1 MPPPT
6 KPRLPKSLEKLTRN
20 SIPGI
25 LCGIVILVLTGLPG
39 SVFPHVKPVVGI
51 DKVVHV
57 LMYAF
62 FAFLCI
68 WGYRSQYIANG
79 KSYRKRALSLAAII
93 SILYG
98 GITELMQEYLVPT
111 RTGDW
116 VDFLADAIGTLLGIS
131 IFSIFFRKKK

>member
-1 MPPPT
+1 
-6 KPRLPKSLEKLTRN
+6 
-20 SIPGI
+20 
-25 LCGIVILVLTGLPG
+25 
-39 SVFPHVKPVVGI
+39 
-51 DKVVHV
+51 
-57 LMYAF
+57 MYAF

>member
-1 MPPPT
+1 M
-6 KPRLPKSLEKLTRN
+6 EKLTRN

-39 SVFPHVKPVVGI
+39 SVFPHVKPALGL
-51 DKVVHV
+51 DKVAHI
-57 LMYAF
+57 LMYAC

-68 WGYRSQYIANG
+68 WGYRKQFVANG
-79 KSYRKRALSLAAII
+79 KNYRTRALIVATVV

-98 GITELMQEYLVPT
+98 GLTELMQEYLVKT

-116 VDFLADAIGTLLGIS
+116 FDFLADTIGTLLGIS
-131 IFSIFFRKKK
+131 VFALFFRKRK

>member
-1 MPPPT
+1 MD
-6 KPRLPKSLEKLTRN
+6 KLTRN

-25 LCGIVILVLTGLPG
+25 LCGIVILILTGLPG
-39 SVFPHVKPVVGI
+39 SVFPHAKPLLGF

-57 LMYAF
+57 LMYAT

-68 WGYRSQYIANG
+68 WGYRKQFVANG
-79 KSYRKRALSLAAII
+79 KTYRTKALRLATII

-98 GITELMQEYLVPT
+98 GITELMQEYLVPS

-116 VDFLADAIGTLLGIS
+116 YDFLADTIGTLLGIS
-131 IFSIFFRKKK
+131 IFGLFFRKKK